1 MDVFIIVHLLNYF
14 IIAAG
19 SAAVGGVSC
28 CLPLHQQSAA
38 HRRFGVVS
46 WFD

>member
-14 IIAAG
+14 VIAAG
-19 SAAVGGVSC
+19 PAAVGGVGC

-38 HRRFGVVS
+38 HRRFDVDS
-46 WFD
+46 